1 MRSHLLNNKEYIC
14 KQLKNI
20 KNTNMNI
27 TQGKQKKSR
36 LKLMHQYYGYTG
48 FYSFLGSSMLK
59 AIPLILLF
67 IGGILAIHFFVIDV
81 NTLLNIIT
89 DTFPTLGVLG
99 VFLISESILGLIP
112 PELFIAWASKSAFP
126 LLYLSILALI
136 SYVGGIIAYFIG
148 VAITKIP
155 TVHEYLEVK
164 MAKHI
169 RNIRK
174 WGGFLIVV
182 GALLPIPYSITTLAA
197 GIIKYPLKGVLLFG
211 LLRFVRF
218 YLYAIAIFNLVD

>member
-1 MRSHLLNNKEYIC
+1 MYLILNYKLYIC
-14 KQLKNI
+14 HQTQNI
-20 KNTNMNI
+20 KDRIMNMA
-27 TQGKQKKSR
+27 QEKQKKSR
-36 LKLMHQYYGYTG
+36 LMLLHQYYGYTG
-48 FYSFLGSSMLK
+48 FYSFLGGSILK

-67 IGGILAIHFFVIDV
+67 IGGVLAIHFFVIDV
-81 NTLLNIIT
+81 NSLLNIVT
-89 DTFPTLGVLG
+89 ESFPVVSVLG

-112 PELFIAWASKSAFP
+112 PELFIAWASKSALPVF
-126 LLYLSILALI
+126 YLSLLALI
-136 SYVGGIIAYFIG
+136 SYVGGIISFYIG
-148 VAITKIP
+148 IAITKIP

-218 YLYAIAIFNLVD
+218 YLYAIAIFNIVD

>member
-1 MRSHLLNNKEYIC
+1 MS
-14 KQLKNI
+14 
-20 KNTNMNI
+20 I

-89 DTFPTLGVLG
+89 DTFTTLGVLA

-126 LLYLSILALI
+126 LMYLSILALI

-148 VAITKIP
+148 IAITKIP
-155 TVHEYLEVK
+155 SVHVYLEVK
-164 MAKHI
+164 MDKHI

-182 GALLPIPYSITTLAA
+182 GALLPI
-197 GIIKYPLKGVLLFG
+197 
-211 LLRFVRF
+211 
-218 YLYAIAIFNLVD
+218 

>member
-1 MRSHLLNNKEYIC
+1 MYQISISKDYIC
-14 KQLKNI
+14 NQLQNI
-20 KNTNMNI
+20 KNRNMNI
-27 TQGKQKKSR
+27 TQGKRKKSR
-36 LKLMHQYYGYTG
+36 IKMLHQYYGYTG

-67 IGGILAIHFFVIDV
+67 IVGILAIHFFVIDI
-81 NTLLNIIT
+81 NSLLNIVT
-89 DTFPTLGVLG
+89 ESFPIAGVLG

-112 PELFIAWASKSAFP
+112 PELFIAWASKSAHPIF
-126 LLYLSILALI
+126 YLSALALI

-148 VAITKIP
+148 ISITKIP

-218 YLYAIAIFNLVD
+218 YLYAIAIFNIVD

>member
-1 MRSHLLNNKEYIC
+1 MSS
-14 KQLKNI
+14 
-20 KNTNMNI
+20 
-27 TQGKQKKSR
+27 TQVKQKKSKI
-36 LKLMHQYYGYTG
+36 KLMHQYYGYTG

-126 LLYLSILALI
+126 PVIFINFGIDILCWRNHRLFHWLSHYKNTVCTLI
-136 SYVGGIIAYFIG
+136 S
-148 VAITKIP
+148 
-155 TVHEYLEVK
+155 
-164 MAKHI
+164 
-169 RNIRK
+169 
-174 WGGFLIVV
+174 
-182 GALLPIPYSITTLAA
+182 
-197 GIIKYPLKGVLLFG
+197 
-211 LLRFVRF
+211 
-218 YLYAIAIFNLVD
+218 